1 MNCLC
6 THAYNTNNGAIAIS
20 VAAILM
26 ASFNSLTA
34 FEVEPLS
41 NNDNLPGNNSKAS
54 PVSMLVVYVSFQ
66 LNTNENKNTT
76 KIVEIDNL
84 IAT

>member
-1 MNCLC
+1 MR
-6 THAYNTNNGAIAIS
+6 T
-20 VAAILM
+20 ILTM
-26 ASFNSLTA
+26 VQLLKCSCHLDGFFNSLTA

>member
-1 MNCLC
+1 MC
-6 THAYNTNNGAIAIS
+6 IRDS
-20 VAAILM
+20 LM

-76 KIVEIDNL
+76 CLLYTSPVNNIQQQ
-84 IAT
+84 